1 MRNKYTNIYSIRKQ
15 WLENLGV
22 SLDSAVNT
30 YALSLYLLGLFGGD
44 VTKSYRNL
52 YGVDFELLKLLGGDT
67 SKKYPNIYSLDYE
80 ILRILGGD
88 MTKRYP
94 NLYDVDYGFLGEQ
107 PTPPPTPVE
116 YKGLT
121 FTALEDA
128 IIEMVNTDN
137 APDVKYSKDAKEWIQ
152 WDYSPIS
159 LNSGEKVYF
168 KGNNGTQFN
177 KGYESGYSTFVINGK
192 VDASGKITSLL
203 DDGKDTATELG
214 AYCFRNLFN
223 GCSSLITAPELPD
236 IVLGE
241 YCYYN
246 LFINCEN
253 LVNVQENL
261 TSTTG
266 LKKGCY
272 RGMFGNCHSLTKAPI
287 LGNTELAQ
295 ECYYNMFYHC
305 SSLETA
311 PELPALKLVSKCYT
325 GMFVECN
332 KLKYIKA
339 LFTTKPSTTY
349 TQNWVIGVAANGMF
363 VKNADATWSVSG
375 TSGIPT
381 GWEIIYSGTNAEI
394 PATYNIS
401 TGEAA
406 IDSAAYDAESGTINL
421 SKLQITEEEI
431 TEEEITEEYNG

>member
-128 IIEMVNTDN
+128 TIEMANTDN

-168 KGNNGTQFN
+168 KGSNGTQFS

-203 DDGKDTATELG
+203 DDGNDTATELG

-272 RGMFGNCHSLTKAPI
+272 RGMFGNCYSLTKSPI
-287 LGNTELAQ
+287 LGNTELAE

-305 SSLETA
+305 TNLETA
-311 PELPALKLVSKCYT
+311 PELPAPKLNRVTGCYA
-325 GMFVECN
+325 GMFIGCT
-332 KLKYIKA
+332 KLNYVNA
-339 LFTTKPSTTY
+339 NFTTYYNACTL
-349 TQNWVIGVAANGMF
+349 NWLKDVAPTGTF
-363 VKNADATWSVSG
+363 VKNADATWDVRG
-375 TSGIPT
+375 ESGIPT
-381 GWEIIYSGTNAEI
+381 GWDVIIGGTNAEM

-406 IDSAAYDAESGTINL
+406 IDSEAYDAESGTINL

-431 TEEEITEEYNG
+431 TEEITE